1 MPEAKVKQPG
11 RTPGRSPSAD
21 PARKG
26 RKVAASL
33 STPPRADRT
42 ARYDR
47 IGLAV
52 REGKGPREILVERG
66 PESLSDRE
74 LLAAVLGTGCAGT
87 PVGDLAAVLLR
98 EGTLESLARLAPRDL
113 GGLRGVGL
121 ARACQLLAA
130 FEIGRRVYGRIA
142 QVERPV
148 RTPQDLLP
156 LVQHYASAHKEHFLI
171 VLLNTRHLPIS
182 VELVSVGSLS
192 ASIVH
197 PREVF
202 RPAILAPAA
211 SIILVHNHPS
221 GESTP
226 SEDDIEITQRLC
238 RVGETMGIEVLDH
251 VILGAA
257 QPFSFREAGLIG

>member
-1 MPEAKVKQPG
+1 MST
-11 RTPGRSPSAD
+11 RR
-21 PARKG
+21 G
-26 RKVAASL
+26 RKYSPADGARAPPPTPRARRGAASL
-33 STPPRADRT
+33 SGQPRSGRCT
-42 ARYDR
+42 RYDR
-47 IGLAV
+47 VGLAV
-52 REGKGPREILVERG
+52 REGKGPREILVEHG

-113 GGLRGVGL
+113 GALRGVGV

-142 QVERPV
+142 QIERPV

-156 LVQHYASAHKEHFLI
+156 LVQHYAAARKEHFLT
-171 VLLNTRHLPIS
+171 VLLNTRHLPTS

-202 RPAILAPAA
+202 RPAILASAA

-257 QPFSFREAGLIG
+257 QPFSFREAGLI